1 MESTSILSCEHAKSL
16 AYDALQ
22 SNGTRIEV
30 AECVAYALVL
40 ADADGQRS
48 HGLERVPSYVQQLR
62 SAKVNGHAK
71 PTLQRV
77 NPSSIEVMANDG
89 FAFPAIELAIDNLT
103 DICEEQG
110 VAIAAIVGSHH
121 CGVMGHPVEKLAR
134 AGFVSIMFANTPK
147 AMAVAGGGRPILGTN
162 PIAFA
167 CPRTD
172 EQAPL
177 IIDTSLST
185 VARGKIVLAAKR
197 GERVPENWGVN
208 SLGMPT
214 SDPQEILEG
223 GLNPLGGAKGSA
235 LALMVEILAGAFVR
249 SNFGFQASSFF
260 DGEGGPPRVGQLLI
274 CLNAG
279 EFNANFGEHVDL
291 LLREIGNE
299 PNTRIPG
306 AIRLANRITAIH
318 SGVEYSK
325 GLIDSIRRLS
335 GADHG

>member
-1 MESTSILSCEHAKSL
+1 MESTSILSFGHAKSL
-16 AYDALQ
+16 ACDALQ

-30 AECVAYALVL
+30 ADCVAYALVL

-48 HGLERVPSYVQQLR
+48 HGLERVPSYVEQLR
-62 SAKVNGHAK
+62 SAKVNGQVK
-71 PTLQRV
+71 PTFRRV
-77 NPSSIEVMANDG
+77 NPSSIEVLANDG
-89 FAFPAIELAIDNLT
+89 FAFPAIELAIDYLT

-110 VAIAAIVGSHH
+110 VAVAAIVGSHH

-172 EQAPL
+172 EHDPL

-197 GERVPENWGVN
+197 GEKVPENWGVN
-208 SLGMPT
+208 SSGMPT
-214 SDPQEILEG
+214 SDPKEILEG
-223 GLNPLGGAKGSA
+223 GLNPVGGTKGSA

-249 SNFGFQASSFF
+249 SNFGYQASSFF

-274 CLNAG
+274 CLNAS
-279 EFNANFGEHVDL
+279 EFNESFGEHVDL
-291 LLREIGNE
+291 LLREIEME

-306 AIRLANRITAIH
+306 ARRLESRASAIRE
-318 SGVEYSK
+318 GVEYSQE
-325 GLIDSIRRLS
+325 LIDSIKRLS
-335 GADHG
+335 GVR

>member
-1 MESTSILSCEHAKSL
+1 
-16 AYDALQ
+16 
-22 SNGTRIEV
+22 
-30 AECVAYALVL
+30 
-40 ADADGQRS
+40 
-48 HGLERVPSYVQQLR
+48 
-62 SAKVNGHAK
+62 
-71 PTLQRV
+71 
-77 NPSSIEVMANDG
+77 MANDG
-89 FAFPAIELAIDNLT
+89 FAFPAIELAIDYLT

-147 AMAVAGGGRPILGTN
+147 AMAVVGGVRPLLGTN

-172 EQAPL
+172 EHDPL

-208 SLGMPT
+208 SQGKPT

-223 GLNPLGGAKGSA
+223 GLNPVGGSKGSA
-235 LALMVEILAGAFVR
+235 LALMVEILAGAFVS

-274 CLNAG
+274 CLNADV
-279 EFNANFGEHVDL
+279 FNANFAEHVDV
-291 LLREIGNE
+291 LLREIENE

-306 AIRLANRITAIH
+306 TRRLASRITAIRD
-318 SGVEYSK
+318 GMQYSQS
-325 GLIDSIRRLS
+325 LIDSIKRLS
-335 GADHG
+335 GA

>member
-1 MESTSILSCEHAKSL
+1 MESTSILSFENAKSL
-16 AYDALQ
+16 AYNALQ

-30 AECVAYALVL
+30 ADCVAHALVL
-40 ADADGQRS
+40 ADADAQRS
-48 HGLERVPSYVQQLR
+48 HGLERVPSYVEQLR
-62 SAKVNGHAK
+62 SAKVNGQVK
-71 PTLQRV
+71 PTFRRV

-89 FAFPAIELAIDNLT
+89 FAFPAVELAIENLT
-103 DICEEQG
+103 DVCEEQG
-110 VAIAAIVGSHH
+110 VAVAAIVGSHH

-134 AGFVSIMFANTPK
+134 AGFVSMMFANTPK

-167 CPRTD
+167 CPRTGELD
-172 EQAPL
+172 PL

-197 GERVPENWGVN
+197 GERVPEDWGVG
-208 SLGMPT
+208 SHGKPT
-214 SDPQEILEG
+214 TDPQEILDG
-223 GLNPLGGAKGSA
+223 GLNPVGGAKGSA

-274 CLNAG
+274 CLNAD
-279 EFNANFGEHVDL
+279 EFNANFKEHVDL
-291 LLREIGNE
+291 LLREIENE

-306 AIRLANRITAIH
+306 ARRLVSRNSAFRD
-318 SGVEYSK
+318 GLEYSQ
-325 GLIDSIRRLS
+325 GLIDSIKQLS
-335 GADHG
+335 KIQ